1 MKEFEIYV
9 PLAYKDG
16 SPVEPVKIERIGE
29 DLLEQFGGL
38 TYFPQPNKGFWR
50 MGDVTFRDE
59 IVIFRVLASN
69 ARSARK
75 FLRQLKER
83 LKKELV
89 QEQILIVERD
99 VGTL

>member
-38 TYFPQPNKGFWR
+38 AYFPSQTKDSGGWATSLSETR
-50 MGDVTFRDE
+50 
-59 IVIFRVLASN
+59 
-69 ARSARK
+69 
-75 FLRQLKER
+75 
-83 LKKELV
+83 
-89 QEQILIVERD
+89 
-99 VGTL
+99 

>member
-1 MKEFEIYV
+1 
-9 PLAYKDG
+9 
-16 SPVEPVKIERIGE
+16 
-29 DLLEQFGGL
+29 
-38 TYFPQPNKGFWR
+38 

-69 ARSARK
+69 ARSARR

-83 LKKELV
+83 LKKELD

>member
-9 PLAYKDG
+9 PLAYNDG
-16 SPVEPVKIERIGE
+16 SPVEPAKIERIGE

-69 ARSARK
+69 ARSARR

-83 LKKELV
+83 LKKELD